1 MPVSPRCQRPPLVF
15 RKSSYSSG
23 NTGNCVE
30 VALSDTRVH
39 VRDSKD
45 LDRSAFRIGPVAW
58 AAFLSGGLGE

>member
-1 MPVSPRCQRPPLVF
+1 MTSTKRHDAALVF

-30 VALSDTRVH
+30 VARTASAVW

-45 LDRSAFRIGPVAW
+45 LARPAFRIAAAAW
-58 AAFLSGGLGE
+58 EAFLPEAR